1 MAVARPAIHILRV
14 RTAAIVAILLGLAGR
29 ASADSTSIT
38 LTVHVATTAGTA
50 VSDDAWIADEIA
62 TATAR
67 FTDADVA
74 FTRADGAADGVPADV
89 ATVADRDALAA
100 LAPDDGTVHVFV
112 VDKLANKDAEGYI
125 NGVTWRYAGA
135 KRALRGRRYIVLARG
150 DALVDT
156 LAHELGH
163 MFGLSHTDEPTNL
176 MMAPGRDDGATFD
189 ADQLATVARKAAAF
203 AKRHHEPR

>member
-1 MAVARPAIHILRV
+1 V
-14 RTAAIVAILLGLAGR
+14 RTAAIVALSLVLGGTA
-29 ASADSTSIT
+29 AADSTAIT
-38 LTVHVATTAGTA
+38 LTVHVATTAGQA
-50 VSDDAWIADEIA
+50 VSDDSWIADEIA

-67 FTDADVA
+67 FTAADVT
-74 FTRADGAADGVPADV
+74 FSRADGAADGVPAEV

-125 NGVTWRYAGA
+125 NGVTWRYAGG
-135 KRALRGRRYIVLARG
+135 KRTLRGRRYIVIARG

-189 ADQLATVARKAAAF
+189 ADQIATVARKARSWAA
-203 AKRHHEPR
+203 RPRRTPSRSPETR